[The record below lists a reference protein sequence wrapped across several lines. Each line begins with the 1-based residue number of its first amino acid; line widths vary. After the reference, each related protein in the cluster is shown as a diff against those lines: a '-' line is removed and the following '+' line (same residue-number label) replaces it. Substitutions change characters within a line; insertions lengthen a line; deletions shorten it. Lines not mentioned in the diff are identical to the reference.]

1 MNIAPSNLA
10 KAGTANMIANE
21 DIARVVVL
29 NLDKNLLIFIFCS
42 CVIMSDDI
50 GYKGKEYAYFNLL
63 IYKSLT

>member
-1 MNIAPSNLA
+1 
-10 KAGTANMIANE
+10 MIANE

-42 CVIMSDDI
+42 CVIMSDDT